1 MRHCTLEEL
10 LALDEAGSEPGTA
23 WVRSHV
29 DECPACRA
37 ERDRL
42 DQRRARIRALPAL
55 RPVRDKW
62 PAVQARLRQERGA
75 RRLRWIG
82 AAGLTAAASI
92 ALALVLPKL
101 GPMALPQPDAAA
113 VVAEQ
118 QLERVMQQSQT
129 LEAAIDAYGPE
140 QRVVDGRTGLIAAD
154 LEDRIAEVDRR
165 LQVVELERQPAPADM
180 LLPLWKERVG
190 LLDALVDVHVTRA
203 SHVGL

>member
-1 MRHCTLEEL
+1 MRYCTLDEL

-23 WVRSHV
+23 WVRTHL
-29 DECPACRA
+29 EACEACRA

-42 DQRRARIRALPAL
+42 DQRRARLRALPTL

-62 PAVQARLRQERGA
+62 PAVQERLRQEQRT

-82 AAGLTAAASI
+82 TAGLAAAASL
-92 ALALVLPKL
+92 ALALVLP
-101 GPMALPQPDAAA
+101 GAIRTTQSEPDAAA
-113 VVAEQ
+113 VAAEQ
-118 QLERVMQQSQT
+118 QLEKMMRQSQT
-129 LEAAIDAYGPE
+129 LEAAINAYGPE
-140 QRVVDGRTGLIAAD
+140 QRVIDGRTGLIAAD

-165 LQVVELERQPAPADM
+165 LQVVELEGQPAPADM